1 MDRLRMIVDSR
12 SFDQVKQEVSE
23 ELMRKEYL
31 SMVKQ
36 LSIETEEFSEEE
48 LSIVVAGALG

>member
-23 ELMRKEYL
+23 ELMTKEYL
-31 SMVKQ
+31 SMVKHC
-36 LSIETEEFSEEE
+36 SIETEEFSEEE